1 MEINI
6 YYGPAEDQFSLD
18 GFDNIIYKL
27 GGKLKSVDDC
37 VKVGIFFRRNLREIH
52 NYNLGDNTKIRYLR
66 YRYTPKHPWRTSIDA
81 TGDILDINCL
91 EKELKE

>member
-18 GFDNIIYKL
+18 NFDDIVYGQ
-27 GGKLKSVDDC
+27 GGKLEYVEDC
-37 VKVGIFFRRNLREIH
+37 VKVGIFRRRNLREIH
-52 NYNLGDNTKIRYLR
+52 NYVLGDNTQVRYLR

-81 TGDILDINCL
+81 TGDVLDISCL